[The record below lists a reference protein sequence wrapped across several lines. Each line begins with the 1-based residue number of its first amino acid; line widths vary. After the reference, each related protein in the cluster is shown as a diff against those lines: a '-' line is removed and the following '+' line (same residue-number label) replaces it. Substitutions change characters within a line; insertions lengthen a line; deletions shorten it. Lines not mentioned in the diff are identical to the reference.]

1 MHAGGFQASEGGH
14 TELRVPGGCR
24 GPIPPWGLEAP
35 ERYCLRPWP
44 DYFRPDCGR
53 DPRLI
58 AAGVALSTL
67 PRELSCPVPVWGPR
81 AGASP
86 CLRALVWSSNLP
98 SEVGMNSTRFIEE
111 KGELLA
117 AYTGKAAKGEC
128 GRGVKSAEPGSSPP
142 GSSVSFTPASRGTL
156 GKSLNSLHICF
167 LCG

>member
-1 MHAGGFQASEGGH
+1 MATLSSGSPGAAEAPY
-14 TELRVPGGCR
+14 LPGGTAGWR
-24 GPIPPWGLEAP
+24 PPNVTACVHG
-35 ERYCLRPWP
+35 P

-67 PRELSCPVPVWGPR
+67 PRDLSCPVPVWGPR

-98 SEVGMNSTRFIEE
+98 SEVGMNSTHFVEE
-111 KGELLA
+111 KGEVLA

-128 GRGVKSAEPGSSPP
+128 GGGVKRAEPGSSPP
-142 GSSVSFTPASRGTL
+142 GSSVSSTPASRGPWASHLTL
-156 GKSLNSLHICF
+156 CASVSSVVK
-167 LCG
+167 